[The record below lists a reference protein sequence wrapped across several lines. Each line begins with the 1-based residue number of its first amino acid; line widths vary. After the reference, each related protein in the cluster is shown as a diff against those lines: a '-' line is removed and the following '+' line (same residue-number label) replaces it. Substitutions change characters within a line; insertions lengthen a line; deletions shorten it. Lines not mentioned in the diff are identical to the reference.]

1 MNRVRLFIVTL
12 VLATLAGACAS
23 PAAPAPTPTAT
34 PTPTPTPPA
43 PGGGA
48 SLTAALAGRVLAAG
62 GDSPLASATVAVSIG
77 EIQRTVTTP
86 ADGTFRFIGLPA
98 GTAQLQARATGY
110 ESKSVTVVLASSE
123 VVLDMALTPTPAPPT
138 PTPPPLPSFV
148 TLARI
153 LDALGG
159 RGVSGVRAEHAQIVS
174 TVSDASGKLQL
185 SSASSLEGTA
195 LRFSGASIVSRDT
208 FLRVPG
214 ADVIVSVIP
223 TGFDLVAFDQMAR
236 QPATKR
242 WMSPPSLFV
251 EHRVLQ
257 YSDLGAGT
265 LRASVDVR
273 TDGEVDALVADMTE
287 ALPELTGGVIGRFA
301 GVTGRTTPVDSDVSI
316 AISGQITVF
325 WVEGMLAGSGY
336 EGFARWEFR
345 DFVLTGGV
353 ILLDSDRDRIPSA
366 KWLRYHEL
374 GHTLGFTHV
383 TARPSLMAPS
393 AQAITAFDREAGRI
407 VYGRPAGNRS
417 PDTDPDDSSLNAVT
431 PRRWS
436 PWVGARPLGRRDA
449 R

>member
-1 MNRVRLFIVTL
+1 MNRALRFIVAL
-12 VLATLAGACAS
+12 VLATMAGACAS
-23 PAAPAPTPTAT
+23 PAAPT
-34 PTPTPTPPA
+34 PTPTPTPKPAPTA

-48 SLTAALAGRVLAAG
+48 SLTANLTGRVLAAG
-62 GDSPLASATVAVSIG
+62 GDSPVASATVAVSIG
-77 EIQRTVTTP
+77 EIERTATTP
-86 ADGTFRFIGLPA
+86 SDGTFRFTGLPA
-98 GTAQLQARATGY
+98 GTAQVHAQAAGY
-110 ESKSVTVVLASSE
+110 ESKSATVVLASSE
-123 VVLDMALTPTPAPPT
+123 VVLDMALTATPAPPA

-159 RGVSGVRAEHAQIVS
+159 QGVSGVQVEHAQIVS
-174 TVSDASGKLQL
+174 TVSDASGNLQL
-185 SSASSLEGTA
+185 SSSSTIDGTA
-195 LRFSGASIVSRDT
+195 LRFAGTSIVNRDT

-214 ADVIVSVIP
+214 ADVTVSVIP
-223 TGFDLVAFDQMAR
+223 AGFDLVAFDQIAR

-242 WMSPPSLFV
+242 WMSPPSLVV

-257 YSDLGAGT
+257 YSDLDATT
-265 LRASVDVR
+265 LRASADVR
-273 TDGEVDALVADMTE
+273 PEGDVNALVDDMTE

-301 GVTGRTTPVDSDVSI
+301 GVAGRTAPADSDVSI

-325 WVEGMLAGSGY
+325 WVEGLLVGSGY

-353 ILLDSDRDRIPSA
+353 ILLDSDRDRVPSA

-374 GHTLGFTHV
+374 GHTLGYTHV

-417 PDTDPDDSSLNAVT
+417 PDIDPDDSSLNVLA

-436 PWVGARPLGRRDA
+436 PWVGSGP
-449 R
+449 